1 MYPGVGTFVLIRPT
15 QTFYERINLVSAD
28 VVTADG
34 KSVRTS
40 EKDNAELFWGIRGG
54 GGNLGI
60 VTMFEFQLHPVGP
73 EVYSGLVVYPFG
85 EAKTVLSRYAAF
97 VRGMSDDLNV
107 WVVMRKAPP
116 LPFLPQDVH
125 GKDVVVLAVWYA
137 GDPAEGERVVA
148 PLLNFGNPV
157 GQHLGIQPYTAWQ
170 SAFDPLLTPGARN
183 YWKSHNLTDLTD
195 AAIDAV
201 IQHIPSLPSPHCE
214 IFFGLIG
221 GKASRIPSDATAYA
235 HRDTMYAMNIHG
247 RWEQASEDD
256 RGIAWT
262 RQAFQAMAPH
272 ATGGVYVNFMTQEE
286 TDRVGA
292 AYGPSYERLQALK
305 RKYDPA
311 NLFRLN
317 QNIAPA

>member
-1 MYPGVGTFVLIRPT
+1 M
-15 QTFYERINLVSAD
+15 SAD

-54 GGNLGI
+54 EGNLGI

-201 IQHIPSLPSPHCE
+201 IQHIPSLSTVRSSS
-214 IFFGLIG
+214 GSLAG
-221 GKASRIPSDATAYA
+221 
-235 HRDTMYAMNIHG
+235 
-247 RWEQASEDD
+247 
-256 RGIAWT
+256 
-262 RQAFQAMAPH
+262 RQAASQVMPRPTLTAIRC
-272 ATGGVYVNFMTQEE
+272 T
-286 TDRVGA
+286 
-292 AYGPSYERLQALK
+292 L
-305 RKYDPA
+305 
-311 NLFRLN
+311 
-317 QNIAPA
+317 